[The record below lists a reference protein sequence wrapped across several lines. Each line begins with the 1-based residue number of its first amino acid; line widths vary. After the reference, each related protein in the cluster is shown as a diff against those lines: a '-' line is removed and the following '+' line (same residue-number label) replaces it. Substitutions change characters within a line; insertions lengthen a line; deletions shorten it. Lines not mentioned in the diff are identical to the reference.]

1 MTALVSVESVLLV
14 VLLLLV
20 AGLLR
25 SNAEILRRLGPPS
38 AEGSAEATIPPPPA
52 RSPGSER
59 PAAALSGPTPGGDA
73 VMLDFAAAGSRPTL
87 LAFLS
92 TGCSTC
98 AGFWETLGERR
109 LAPEIQTVIVAHGA
123 ERERPRRLAS
133 LAPAG
138 VPVVMSS
145 QAWEDYAVP
154 ASPYFVLVDG
164 SVLGEGAASSWPA
177 LASLVS
183 DAIEDQEMTLSRPP
197 GVGGG
202 SLRTRRID
210 EALAAS
216 GIGPGHPSLYPG
228 GTDASAENDR
238 DRS

>member
-25 SNAEILRRLGPPS
+25 SNAEILRRLGPPD
-38 AEGSAEATIPPPPA
+38 AEGGAQAAIPQPQA
-52 RSPGSER
+52 RSTSSQR
-59 PAAALSGPTPGGDA
+59 PAVALSGPTPSGDA
-73 VMLDFAAAGSRPTL
+73 VTLDFAAAGSRPTL
-87 LAFLS
+87 LAFLTS
-92 TGCSTC
+92 GCSTC

-109 LAPEIQTVIVAHGA
+109 LPPGVETVIVAHGV

-145 QAWEDYAVP
+145 EAWEDYAVP
-154 ASPYFVLVDG
+154 GSPYFVLVDRT
-164 SVLGEGAASSWPA
+164 VLGEGAATSWQA
-177 LASLVS
+177 LSSLVS
-183 DAIEDQEMTLSRPP
+183 DAIEELELPLALPQ
-197 GVGGG
+197 GGNGG
-202 SLRTRRID
+202 SVRTRRID
-210 EALAAS
+210 ETLAAS

-228 GTDASAENDR
+228 GAQAPIADDR
-238 DRS
+238 GRS

>member
-1 MTALVSVESVLLV
+1 VT
-14 VLLLLV
+14 
-20 AGLLR
+20 
-25 SNAEILRRLGPPS
+25 
-38 AEGSAEATIPPPPA
+38 
-52 RSPGSER
+52 
-59 PAAALSGPTPGGDA
+59 
-73 VMLDFAAAGSRPTL
+73 LDFAATGSRPTL
-87 LAFLS
+87 LAFLTS
-92 TGCSTC
+92 GCSTC

-109 LAPEIQTVIVAHGA
+109 LPPELQTVIVAHGA

-145 QAWEDYAVP
+145 EAWEDYAVP
-154 ASPYFVLVDG
+154 GSPYFVLVDG
-164 SVLGEGAASSWPA
+164 TVLGEGAATSWQA

-183 DAIEDQEMTLSRPP
+183 DAIEDQKIPLARPP
-197 GVGGG
+197 GGSGG
-202 SLRTRRID
+202 SVRTRRID

-228 GTDASAENDR
+228 GAEVPDANDR

>member
-25 SNAEILRRLGPPS
+25 SNAEILRRLGPPG
-38 AEGSAEATIPPPPA
+38 AEGSAEAAIPQPPT
-52 RSPGSER
+52 RSPSRER
-59 PAAALSGPTPGGDA
+59 PAAALSGPTPNGDA
-73 VMLDFAAAGSRPTL
+73 LTLDFAVVGSRPTL
-87 LAFLS
+87 LAFLTS
-92 TGCSTC
+92 GCSTC
-98 AGFWETLGERR
+98 SGFWDTLGERR
-109 LAPEIQTVIVAHGA
+109 LPPEIQTVIVTHGV
-123 ERERPRRLAS
+123 ERERPRRLAA

-145 QAWEDYAVP
+145 AAWEDYAVP
-154 ASPYFVLVDG
+154 GAPYFVLVDG
-164 SVLGEGAASSWPA
+164 AVLGEGAATSWQA

-183 DAIEDQEMTLSRPP
+183 DAIEDQEMPLARPS
-197 GVGGG
+197 GGNGG
-202 SLRTRRID
+202 SVRTRRID

-228 GTDASAENDR
+228 GAGAPAATDR
-238 DRS
+238 DPA